1 MIFLSQKKFVWENEV
16 ILGLRVLRKWF
27 AIQLNG
33 SFAFTKASSVVDSAA
48 TEEFEYTAV
57 RNVKVGSACFS
68 LEENLKLYFNG
79 KYSVPVIFWNTRMF
93 REHKLVRRKANVISK
108 ARKPMSEIPCVP
120 FLLGRIYWGG
130 GGGLGEFARIFQI
143 LKNETKKRGLGLRML
158 EIPILK
164 TSMLKILRWT
174 MPPELPKGDYLGR
187 SVSRTPLSALSALQL

>member
-1 MIFLSQKKFVWENEV
+1 MIFLSQKKFVWQNEV

-93 REHKLVRRKANVISK
+93 REHKLVRKKANVISK

-120 FLLGRIYWGG
+120 LGRIYWGG
-130 GGGLGEFARIFQI
+130 GVGDWESSLESFKF
-143 LKNETKKRGLGLRML
+143 KKWD
-158 EIPILK
+158 K
-164 TSMLKILRWT
+164 K
-174 MPPELPKGDYLGR
+174 KGAW
-187 SVSRTPLSALSALQL
+187 P